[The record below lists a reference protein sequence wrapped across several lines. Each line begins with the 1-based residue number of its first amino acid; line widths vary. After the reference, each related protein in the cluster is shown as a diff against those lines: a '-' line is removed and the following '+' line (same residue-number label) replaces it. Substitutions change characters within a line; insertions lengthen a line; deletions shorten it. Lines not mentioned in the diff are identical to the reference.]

1 MYILINVIK
10 KNIYIK
16 NCNERSIFEQI
27 SLSIM
32 LPIMS
37 TKSDWY
43 SSLNK
48 YNNIIIVSIKNNFLC
63 ILIIIIF
70 IIMKYTI
77 IKNIY

>member
-1 MYILINVIK
+1 
-10 KNIYIK
+10 
-16 NCNERSIFEQI
+16 
-27 SLSIM
+27 M

-43 SSLNK
+43 SSLKK

-77 IKNIY
+77 IKIYINMNKLDLKKVIKKHKT

>member
-10 KNIYIK
+10 KIIIK

-43 SSLNK
+43 SSLKK

-63 ILIIIIF
+63 ILIIII
-70 IIMKYTI
+70 IS
-77 IKNIY
+77 